1 MLDRARA
8 EEYKPSGRFVT
19 SPARAEKFED
29 DPMRRSVKHNPDR
42 RDERV
47 QKVCEVAARLFNKK
61 GYLET
66 NMEGISAAAKLSK
79 GGIYHYFSSKDE
91 ILFSI
96 FDNYLNIALDGLED
110 ELKGLKD
117 ISSKIKFVI
126 SRHIS
131 FYVRYPSEAKTLLH
145 DAHCLPAEYRRT
157 IQDKERQYFKIVS
170 DLLST
175 FFGSK
180 SGISSSQTTV
190 MTFLLF
196 GMCNWIYSWYRAS
209 GPVAP
214 DELSEIIWTVFL
226 GGAQKY
232 SQMKK

>member
-1 MLDRARA
+1 
-8 EEYKPSGRFVT
+8 
-19 SPARAEKFED
+19 
-29 DPMRRSVKHNPDR
+29 MRRPIKHNPHR

-47 QKVCEVAARLFNKK
+47 QKVCEVAARLFNKL

-66 NMEGISAAAKLSK
+66 TMEEIAAAAKLSK

-96 FDNYLNIALDGLED
+96 LDNYLDAVLDGLED

-117 ISSKIKFVI
+117 SPSKIKYVI
-126 SRHIS
+126 ARHIS
-131 FYVRYPSEAKTLLH
+131 FYVRHPSEAKTLLH
-145 DAHCLPAEYRRT
+145 DAHCLPAEYRQT
-157 IQDKERQYFKIVS
+157 IRDKERRYYKIVA

-175 FFGSK
+175 FFGAK
-180 SGISSSQTTV
+180 SGISGSQTTV
-190 MTFLLF
+190 MAFLLF
-196 GMCNWIYSWYRAS
+196 GMCNWIYSWYRAN

-226 GGAQKY
+226 GGVEKY
-232 SQMKK
+232 SKRKK